1 MSGEIEH
8 TPLEAVEALESGA
21 FRVGQVM
28 RRVLA
33 EHPGLP
39 IRSIRPSVYAS
50 GYLDESASTTLR
62 VEMSARTVDGVRAWA
77 KALGAEPES
86 RITGPEVPFEHAE
99 LVVDV
104 DGVTLEITG
113 LRHLPD
119 DEAAAWRAEQ
129 DHAAEGEGD
138 GASDSDAG

>member
-28 RRVLA
+28 RRLLA

-39 IRSIRPSVYAS
+39 VRSVRPSVYVS
-50 GYLDESASTTLR
+50 GYFDEKASAAAR
-62 VEMSARTVDGVRAWA
+62 VDVSSGSVDGVRVWA
-77 KALGAEPES
+77 KALGGEPVI
-86 RITGPEVPFEHAE
+86 RIIGPDQPFELAE

-104 DGVTLEITG
+104 DGVSVEVAGTRPLSYDEI
-113 LRHLPD
+113 
-119 DEAAAWRAEQ
+119 AAWRAGQ
-129 DHAAEGEGD
+129 DQAAEGEGD
-138 GASDSDAG
+138 SASDSDAG